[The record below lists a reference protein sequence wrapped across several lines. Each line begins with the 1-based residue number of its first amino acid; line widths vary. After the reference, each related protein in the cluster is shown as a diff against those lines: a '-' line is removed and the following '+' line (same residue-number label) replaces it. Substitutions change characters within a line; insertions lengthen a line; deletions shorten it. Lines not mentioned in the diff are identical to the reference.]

1 MLSLI
6 YLTLCLLHYVFEHA
20 IDNGH
25 HNGLDRTAD
34 DEHNELNRTDGGD
47 FFDDAGLVEWL
58 AQYDMDQVVG
68 EGDGEGAV
76 GFVQDADQD
85 VVEMIDADD
94 GDDDDDIVGA
104 GYINENGYWY
114 EDPFWA
120 GVQDDSS
127 DDDDDDDDM
136 YYDVDSDDSGLDL
149 DDGHVDFRLNEADW
163 IAGMLMDEGQM
174 PEDWDAEIEEVQ
186 RLRDVEI
193 VEVQRL
199 VENW

>member
-25 HNGLDRTAD
+25 NGLDRTVD
-34 DEHNELNRTDGGD
+34 DEHNELDRTDGGD
-47 FFDDAGLVEWL
+47 FDDAWLVEWL
-58 AQYDMDQVVG
+58 AQYDRDQV
-68 EGDGEGAV
+68 DGEGAVV
-76 GFVQDADQD
+76 GFVQDAGQD
-85 VVEMIDADD
+85 VVGMIDAD
-94 GDDDDDIVGA
+94 GDDDDDGDIVDA

-120 GVQDDSS
+120 GVQDDGS
-127 DDDDDDDDM
+127 DDDDDM
-136 YYDVDSDDSGLDL
+136 YYDVDSDDSGIDL
-149 DDGHVDFRLNEADW
+149 DDGRIDFRLNEADW
-163 IAGMLMDEGQM
+163 IAGMLMDEGQV
-174 PEDWDAEIEEVQ
+174 PEDWDAEIAEVQ

-193 VEVQRL
+193 DEVQRL